1 MSKMVLYVEQSHQG
15 RKRRFALEV
24 ERDEPLLFR
33 TQEVRGISGIG
44 GLYDEEVGNCFIAL

>member
-1 MSKMVLYVEQSHQG
+1 MVLYVEQSHQG